1 MAMVFGE
8 AAGAVGKFKT
18 WKLIFTGFAAPSGAP
33 TSVFGAATDIN
44 CEDVEYTAI
53 GLPDTEENE
62 EETIETNLR
71 TLKDAVENKGW
82 ASLSKINIFND
93 KAGNNWK
100 ACIAAKQTGATGTVI
115 YQDRETGEN
124 VGAWKMKVASVEGAE
139 GGAAELATSFAPTFT
154 VLEEV
159 SAGA

>member
-1 MAMVFGE
+1 
-8 AAGAVGKFKT
+8 
-18 WKLIFTGFAAPSGAP
+18 
-33 TSVFGAATDIN
+33 
-44 CEDVEYTAI
+44 
-53 GLPDTEENE
+53 
-62 EETIETNLR
+62 
-71 TLKDAVENKGW
+71 
-82 ASLSKINIFND
+82 
-93 KAGNNWK
+93 
-100 ACIAAKQTGATGTVI
+100 VI